1 MNDSKTDIDYNTI
14 INEAM
19 SYEEYRELIDR
30 LLAQD
35 KTTGEN
41 HSDDYIHYT
50 KMNVH
55 RMDRLDRSIEL
66 EEETLTALEEL
77 DRDMVWLVL
86 TEAWCGDAAQNVPI
100 LAKMADHTDKI
111 SLRLILRDQ
120 HLDVMDEHLTN
131 GGRSIP
137 KLVALDARRLN
148 EIGAWGPRPQEA
160 QELYMSHRESEEY
173 DHAKAVEDLQKWYAK
188 DRGRALQ
195 AEFRELLENWSAES
209 AT

>member
-41 HSDDYIHYT
+41 HSNDYIHYT